1 MSDKHRSPWGA
12 YPSLALWL
20 VGLALLGLPAWSLIW
35 RISQHETLDTSD
47 PAFLAGCAVAVL
59 APLFFLAAVR
69 AIKKE
74 LLEAGWEFWVVSFV
88 AMLGPC
94 LFLALRI
101 TNESAKRL
109 APISFGF
116 IMAAFG
122 AGLFSWAANTVIQ
135 RRAEQSR
142 KREKKQTRKRK

>member
-1 MSDKHRSPWGA
+1 MSDKHRTPWGT
-12 YPSLALWL
+12 YQVSALWL
-20 VGLALLGLPAWSLIW
+20 VGLALLGVPAWSLIW
-35 RISQHETLDTSD
+35 RISQHETLDASD
-47 PAFLAGCAVAVL
+47 PTFLVGCVL
-59 APLFFLAAVR
+59 AVVAPLSFLAAVR
-69 AIKKE
+69 AIRKE

-101 TNESAKRL
+101 TDELAKRL

-116 IMAAFG
+116 IMSAIG

-135 RRAEQSR
+135 RRAEQNR
-142 KREKKQTRKRK
+142 KREKKQTRKRN

>member
-1 MSDKHRSPWGA
+1 MSDKHRSPWGP
-12 YPSLALWL
+12 YHRLALWL

-35 RISQHETLDTSD
+35 RISQHEMLDASD
-47 PAFLAGCAVAVL
+47 PTFLAGCVIAVVV
-59 APLFFLAAVR
+59 PFSFLAAVR

-101 TNESAKRL
+101 TTESSKRL

-122 AGLFSWAANTVIQ
+122 SGLFSWAANTVIQ
-135 RRAEQSR
+135 RRIEQR
-142 KREKKQTRKRK
+142 QKREKKQTRKRK